1 MDMYDGKKLYTCD
14 EKGLAV
20 MEKTKIIL
28 DVDTGSDDAVAIMT
42 ALLSP
47 ELEVLGICTVNG
59 NRCIEMTTENT
70 LRVVEY
76 LGCDV
81 PVFKGCA
88 MPLVSSLQPG
98 RRPHMPF
105 IGQEDPE
112 ENVHSDYLD
121 YLPPATIKPQKQNA
135 ITWLIDTLMAS
146 DGDITLVPVGPLT
159 NLAVALRIEPAIAD
173 KIKEIVIMGGAYEYG
188 NITATSEF
196 NIWIDP
202 EAAKIV
208 MDCGAKITLI
218 PLDATHRACISLA
231 ECDEL
236 DAMGTKAAL
245 ATSEFARYRIK
256 GYRVFQ
262 PMEQDDW
269 GPIHDALAVAAI
281 IDPTVLKD
289 VRQLHVDVDFSG
301 GSADGMT
308 VCDVNFRD
316 KKAVRNAAVAL
327 NADREKFVGIIKAAM
342 ARSEKA

>member
-1 MDMYDGKKLYTCD
+1 MDKK
-14 EKGLAV
+14 KV
-20 MEKTKIIL
+20 IL

-76 LGCDV
+76 LGNDV
-81 PVFKGCA
+81 PVFKGCHL
-88 MPLVSSLQPG
+88 PLVSSLTPG

-105 IGQEDPE
+105 TGQEDPE

-121 YLPPATIKPQKQNA
+121 YLPAATIQPQRQNA
-135 ITWLIDTLMAS
+135 VSWLVDTLMAS
-146 DGDITLVPVGPLT
+146 DGDITLIPVGPLT
-159 NLAVALRIEPAIAD
+159 NIAAAIRIQPEIVE

-188 NITATSEF
+188 NITPAAEF

-208 MDCGAKITLI
+208 LDCGAKITLV
-218 PLDATHRACISLA
+218 PLDATHRACISLG
-231 ECDEL
+231 ECDQL
-236 DAMGTKAAL
+236 DAMNTRASK

-269 GPIHDALAVAAI
+269 GPIHDALAVAAV

-289 VRQLHVDVDFSG
+289 VRQLYVDVDFSG
-301 GSADGMT
+301 GFADGMT
-308 VCDVNFRD
+308 ICDVNTRD
-316 KKAVRNAAVAL
+316 KKARKNCAVAL
-327 NADREKFVGIIKAAM
+327 NADREKFVSLVMRAM
-342 ARSEKA
+342 ERSPK